1 MDGPYGIKMAGLGK
15 AVLGLGRD
23 DRCKGSQSD
32 KVITCRKPLRRELL
46 PGFFL
51 SAKNKNHSLCRSSS
65 VLHSTRSRQS
75 SPRAEAIQFPS
86 SSRSRQIYLPLC
98 LPTCASLTGAS
109 TRSYLSLSRVESRLG
124 GTPSSGQTGENE
136 NVTGDP
142 LRALEREME
151 NIRYVS
157 VPGLPSFTGGAIGYI
172 TFDCYQ
178 YFEPRTARELVDPL
192 GIPDAIFLFCDTI
205 VVMDRLRQVVNVVS
219 HYRSEL
225 TNTADIES
233 EYNKAAEEIEV
244 IVSILNSEH
253 TPQVPQG
260 PVVLGQEPISNVG
273 KEGYEGF
280 VTKLKHHIKEGDIFQ
295 AVPSQRLARPT
306 TVHPF
311 NIYRYLRQLNPS
323 PYMFYLDL
331 KDFTVVGASPEM
343 LVKVE
348 EGMVYTHPIA
358 GTRRRGKTPAEDDA
372 LAKELLED
380 PKERA
385 EHIMLV
391 DLGRND
397 VNRVCRPETVT
408 VDKLMTIERYSHVMH
423 IVSNVSGRL
432 RDDQTPYDAFRAIF
446 PAGTVSG
453 APKIRAVELIN
464 DLEKEKRGIY
474 AGSVGHFDYSGGL
487 DTCIAIRTFMYKDA
501 GGGIVYDS
509 VEEDEY
515 VETLNKLNSNL
526 IAISQ
531 CERVLYEQ
539 QQEEGGYVVAQ

>member
-1 MDGPYGIKMAGLGK
+1 MF
-15 AVLGLGRD
+15 VL
-23 DRCKGSQSD
+23 Q
-32 KVITCRKPLRRELL
+32 TLL
-46 PGFFL
+46 PL
-51 SAKNKNHSLCRSSS
+51 
-65 VLHSTRSRQS
+65 
-75 SPRAEAIQFPS
+75 FPS
-86 SSRSRQIYLPLC
+86 VPL
-98 LPTCASLTGAS
+98 S
-109 TRSYLSLSRVESRLG
+109 
-124 GTPSSGQTGENE
+124 
-136 NVTGDP
+136 
-142 LRALEREME
+142 
-151 NIRYVS
+151 
-157 VPGLPSFTGGAIGYI
+157 GGAIGYI

-178 YFEPRTARELVDPL
+178 YFEPRTARELADPL

-219 HYRSEL
+219 HYRSES
-225 TNTADIES
+225 TSAADIES

-260 PVVLGQEPISNVG
+260 PIVLGGEPISNVG

-348 EGMVYTHPIA
+348 DRIVYTHPIA

-372 LAKELLED
+372 LAKELLEN

-397 VNRVCRPETVT
+397 VNRVCKPETVA

-432 RDDQTPYDAFRAIF
+432 RDDQTPYDAFRSIF

-453 APKIRAVELIN
+453 APKIKAVELIN

-474 AGSVGHFDYSGGL
+474 AG
-487 DTCIAIRTFMYKDA
+487 
-501 GGGIVYDS
+501 
-509 VEEDEY
+509 
-515 VETLNKLNSNL
+515 
-526 IAISQ
+526 
-531 CERVLYEQ
+531 
-539 QQEEGGYVVAQ
+539 